1 MHVPRNKG
9 FLFTL
14 VSALMILGGTYLAI
28 QYANGAYR
36 VTENGLVSESGLLSL
51 TSAPTGAEVYINEKL
66 VTATNDT
73 LYLEPNS
80 YQVKIKKDGYS
91 EWNKEIQLQ
100 KGVVSQ
106 ANALLFP
113 SAPSLTPLTFT
124 GVENISP
131 SPDGQKIL
139 FYSASN
145 SIEKNNGLYLLELS
159 DNTLSFQRGSRQISQ
174 DSGSIDLATANFIWS
189 PDSGQVLLLSE
200 NREILLDLS
209 KLNDLDRLPDMSFR
223 KKQLLTEW
231 EDEMALR
238 EQQFLV
244 KFPIQMIEIATS
256 SATNVFFSPDKK
268 KLLYTATAS
277 AQLADNLVPPL
288 PGINSQTQERQLEP
302 GGIYIYDREED
313 TNFRVGTQNNDSE
326 YKSLFSIGIADPS
339 ATNALTATESGRRS
353 FQSATSSAELAANYR
368 RYHSPLFTESYQ
380 WFPDSKHIFFTE
392 DDAIRIKEYD
402 GANSITI
409 YSGPFDGDF
418 VFPWPDG
425 SRLLIATQFSP
436 NVPLNLYAIEL
447 R

>member
-14 VSALMILGGTYLAI
+14 VSALLILGGTYLTI

-174 DSGSIDLATANFIWS
+174 DSSSIDLATANFIWS

-244 KFPIQMIEIATS
+244 KFPAQMIEIATS

-313 TNFRVGTQNNDSE
+313 TNFRVGTQSNDSE